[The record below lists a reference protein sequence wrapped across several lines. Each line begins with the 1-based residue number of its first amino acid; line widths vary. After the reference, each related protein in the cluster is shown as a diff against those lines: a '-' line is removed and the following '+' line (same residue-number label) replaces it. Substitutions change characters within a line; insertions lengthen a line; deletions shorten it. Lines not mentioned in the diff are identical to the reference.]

1 MPVLAVMI
9 GIYLP
14 FDLEVPIFAGGII
27 HQIAKVYHQRKGID
41 KDAVET
47 ANRNGILF
55 ASGLIT
61 GEALLG
67 IMLAIPIV
75 ISGKE
80 NVLSVLEK
88 PFGSWPGIILM
99 VGVCYWLYR
108 TARGKAISGM
118 KN

>member
-47 ANRNGILF
+47 ADRNGILF

-67 IMLAIPIV
+67 IALAIPIV

-80 NVLSVLEK
+80 NVLAILKK
-88 PFGSWPGIILM
+88 PLGAWPGIILL
-99 VGVCYWLYR
+99 VGVGYWLYR
-108 TARGKAISGM
+108 TARGKAEFGI

>member
-1 MPVLAVMI
+1 MP
-9 GIYLP
+9 
-14 FDLEVPIFAGGII
+14 
-27 HQIAKVYHQRKGID
+27 
-41 KDAVET
+41 VET

-67 IMLAIPIV
+67 IVLAIPIV